1 MMIPYPPAGFQYS
14 RARVTAALWRR
25 NQGRPPASFPGF
37 FPALHGGVM
46 PPQPANQPPGSPWRS
61 PTNGGGV
68 QYPANLYGPAVPA
81 AGVWNNQQGQL
92 VQQYPTQN
100 TPGQSQGGALSGYPQ
115 FQTPAMGSPGGS
127 AYDIAPPPF
136 PPPNWKPPSP
146 VPGSPPASMEV
157 VKAIEVAISY
167 LEAVNKAINI
177 CIDANAI

>member
-1 MMIPYPPAGFQYS
+1 M
-14 RARVTAALWRR
+14 
-25 NQGRPPASFPGF
+25 
-37 FPALHGGVM
+37 
-46 PPQPANQPPGSPWRS
+46 
-61 PTNGGGV
+61 